1 MKMKDIFDIV
11 EKKGIEMGREYAL
24 REVLKRLI
32 ARGMPPEKALAI
44 VDLSEE
50 NKT

>member
-1 MKMKDIFDIV
+1 MKMKDIIDIV
-11 EKKGIEMGREYAL
+11 EKKGVEMGREEAL

-32 ARGMPPEKALAI
+32 ARGMPPGEALAI
-44 VDLSEE
+44 VDLPEE